1 MTADDVADELLPL
14 DGIEA
19 PVDRQEF
26 EPYVQNRRGL
36 SWRGR
41 LVAIIAAL
49 SMLAIPLYN
58 VVEGSSPQI
67 ADNGLEVCQVDYCVV
82 EQRVRAEG
90 LGRVMVRMASSVVP
104 DTEVQ
109 SFVDMMVDVVGGPDV
124 QATVV
129 DDLPGDLG
137 GRYSPAA
144 RTIEI
149 DRPATLWLIAHEVA
163 HSVSSG
169 HGEKFQ
175 QALIQLG
182 MFFDVGS
189 Q

>member
-1 MTADDVADELLPL
+1 
-14 DGIEA
+14 
-19 PVDRQEF
+19 
-26 EPYVQNRRGL
+26 
-36 SWRGR
+36 
-41 LVAIIAAL
+41 
-49 SMLAIPLYN
+49 
-58 VVEGSSPQI
+58 
-67 ADNGLEVCQVDYCVV
+67 
-82 EQRVRAEG
+82 
-90 LGRVMVRMASSVVP
+90 
-104 DTEVQ
+104 
-109 SFVDMMVDVVGGPDV
+109 MVDVVGGPDV

-169 HGEKFQ
+169 HGEEFQ